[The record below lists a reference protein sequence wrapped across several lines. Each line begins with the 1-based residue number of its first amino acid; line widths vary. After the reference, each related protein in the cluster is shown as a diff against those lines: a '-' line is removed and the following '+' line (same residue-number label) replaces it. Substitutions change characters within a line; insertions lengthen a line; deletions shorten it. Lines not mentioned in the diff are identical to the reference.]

1 MQLFP
6 KWKRF
11 SEIWAI
17 IKPFI
22 SNLIR
27 QNVPKAITN
36 LYENLAKY
44 AQPATDSLFKL
55 KAKIQQTPTE
65 LDNYCFDQGVDA
77 LEAFANSILNVV
89 AKLRA

>member
-11 SEIWAI
+11 SELWTI

-27 QNVPKAITN
+27 QNVPKSITN

-44 AQPATDSLFKL
+44 AQPANRGNK
-55 KAKIQQTPTE
+55 KGK
-65 LDNYCFDQGVDA
+65 
-77 LEAFANSILNVV
+77 NSTNINW
-89 AKLRA
+89 AW